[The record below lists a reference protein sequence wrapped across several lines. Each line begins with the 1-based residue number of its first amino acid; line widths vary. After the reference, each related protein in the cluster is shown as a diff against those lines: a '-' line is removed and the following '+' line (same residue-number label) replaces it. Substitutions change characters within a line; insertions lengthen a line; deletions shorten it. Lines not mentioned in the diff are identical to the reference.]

1 MAKKSGPARATKIDA
16 AEQARTQLKTIGCQ
30 KDRGKAEL
38 AKLKEQLGDKVA
50 RPRNTK
56 VGGQKLSD
64 AIDAF
69 GLNFDGLH
77 GEPVVKKKTTN
88 ILPNKLRQSR
98 PNINEP

>member
-16 AEQARTQLKTIGCQ
+16 AQKARDQLKSVGSQ

-38 AKLKEQLGDKVA
+38 ARLKGKPEQ
-50 RPRNTK
+50 PRNANI
-56 VGGQKLSD
+56 GGQKLSD
-64 AIDAF
+64 ALDAF

-77 GEPVVKKKTTN
+77 GGPVKKNTTK
-88 ILPNKLRQSR
+88 ILTNKLRQSR